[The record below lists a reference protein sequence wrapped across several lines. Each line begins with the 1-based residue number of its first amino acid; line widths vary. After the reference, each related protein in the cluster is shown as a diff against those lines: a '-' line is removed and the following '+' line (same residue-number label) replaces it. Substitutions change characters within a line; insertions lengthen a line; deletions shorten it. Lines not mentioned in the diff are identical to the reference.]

1 MLNKLYRE
9 ETISNFQVKIK
20 EMKLKYLLPV
30 VLLALVF
37 SCSTDNE
44 DDTDPLNEVEGLML
58 VKEIVNGDQ
67 TIELFNKKGM
77 FETGYNAISIRIKN
91 NTDDTYFEN
100 ASITWM
106 PMMQMPTMQH
116 SCPRS
121 AITKALGKNTVY
133 EGFIIY
139 QMTNTDG
146 SGWSLTL
153 NYTIDGMDYSVTE
166 TISVMQY
173 ENQNTASFMAS
184 DDTRYILALIEPKN
198 PSIAVNTMKVG
209 LFKMQN
215 MMTFPVVEDYTITLD
230 PRMPGMGNHSS
241 PNNTDLTFNSTD
253 NFYYGDLSLTMTGY
267 WKLNLK
273 LMNASNEVLKGEDV
287 TEENEASSLYLELEF

>member
-1 MLNKLYRE
+1 
-9 ETISNFQVKIK
+9 
-20 EMKLKYLLPV
+20 MKLKYILT
-30 VLLALVF
+30 LAIFTLIF
-37 SCSTDNE
+37 SCSSDDN
-44 DDTDPLNEVEGLML
+44 DDNTSANEVEGLLL

-77 FETGYNAISIRIKN
+77 FETGYNNISIRIKD
-91 NTDDTYFEN
+91 NTNGTYFEN
-100 ASITWM
+100 AELSWM
-106 PMMQMPTMQH
+106 PMMQMPMMQH

-121 AITKALGKNTVY
+121 AITKAAGKNTVY

-139 QMTNTDG
+139 QMTNADNT
-146 SGWSLTL
+146 GWSLTID
-153 NYTIDGMDYSVTE
+153 YTIDGVEYNATD
-166 TISVMQY
+166 TISVVQY
-173 ENQNTASFMAS
+173 ENQNVTSFTGS

-198 PSIAVNTMKVG
+198 PSIAINEMKVG
-209 LFKMQN
+209 LYKMEN

-241 PNNTDLTFNSTD
+241 PNNTDLAYNNAD

-273 LMNASNEVLKGEDV
+273 LMNSNDEILKGENV
-287 TEENEASSLYLELEF
+287 TEGNEASSLYLELEF